1 VVNPAI
7 QIYPKLRRFDMKF
20 TLKRKELKA
29 LSRFASKQDI
39 RFYLM
44 GVCVTQD
51 RRGTILEATNGHML
65 GRLRL
70 NSEPHETPKRVI
82 ISTAD
87 IDKFLKGTKKT
98 AEDWLHFTV
107 DGQQIEVITPE
118 SVIKL
123 AGIDAQFPDTDRVT
137 PKVLRDEDAKP
148 ANFNPEYLMAF
159 MQAAED
165 LTGKKQTPRIFH
177 QGKNPALV
185 ALPAVDEFVGVLM
198 PMREDAYGGT
208 LPQWF
213 QAEAVKP
220 EAVTV

>member
-1 VVNPAI
+1 
-7 QIYPKLRRFDMKF
+7 MKF
-20 TLKRKELKA
+20 TIKRKQLKA

-65 GRLRL
+65 GRLL
-70 NSEPHETPKRVI
+70 VNVESHETPQRVI

-107 DGQQIEVITPE
+107 YGQEIRVVSPDSTMALTALEGT
-118 SVIKL
+118 
-123 AGIDAQFPDTDRVT
+123 FPDTDRVT
-137 PKVLRDEDAKP
+137 PKVLKDEDAKP

-165 LTGKKQTPRIFH
+165 LTGKKQTPRVFH
-177 QGKNPALV
+177 QGNNAALV
-185 ALPAVDEFVGVLM
+185 A
-198 PMREDAYGGT
+198 
-208 LPQWF
+208 
-213 QAEAVKP
+213 
-220 EAVTV
+220 

>member
-1 VVNPAI
+1 
-7 QIYPKLRRFDMKF
+7 MKF

-82 ISTAD
+82 IKSSD
-87 IDKFLKGTKKT
+87 IDKLKGTKKT
-98 AEDWLHFTV
+98 ADDWLHFTV
-107 DGQQIEVITPE
+107 NGQEIQVIAPDSTMTLTALE
-118 SVIKL
+118 
-123 AGIDAQFPDTDRVT
+123 GTFPDTDRVT

-165 LTGKKQTPRIFH
+165 LTGKKQTPRVFH
-177 QGKNPALV
+177 QGSNAALV

-198 PMREDAYGGT
+198 PMRDDSYGGD

-220 EAVTV
+220 EAETV

>member
-1 VVNPAI
+1 
-7 QIYPKLRRFDMKF
+7 MKF

-51 RRGTILEATNGHML
+51 ERGTILEATNGHML

-82 ISTAD
+82 IKSSD
-87 IDKFLKGTKKT
+87 IEKLKGTKKT
-98 AEDWLHFTV
+98 ADDWLHFTV
-107 DGQQIEVITPE
+107 NGQEIQVITPDSTMMLTALE
-118 SVIKL
+118 
-123 AGIDAQFPDTDRVT
+123 GTFPDCDRVT
-137 PKVLRDEDAKP
+137 PKVLKDEDAKP

-165 LTGKKQTPRIFH
+165 LIGKKQTPRIFH

-213 QAEAVKP
+213 QAEAVKS

>member
-1 VVNPAI
+1 
-7 QIYPKLRRFDMKF
+7 MKF

-65 GRLRL
+65 GRLL
-70 NSEPHETPKRVI
+70 VNVESHETPKRVI
-82 ISTAD
+82 IKSSD
-87 IDKFLKGTKKT
+87 IEKLKGTKKT

-107 DGQQIEVITPE
+107 NGQEIQVIAPDSTMMLTALE
-118 SVIKL
+118 
-123 AGIDAQFPDTDRVT
+123 GTFPDTDRVT
-137 PKVLRDEDAKP
+137 PKVLKDEDAKP
-148 ANFNPEYLMAF
+148 ANFNPEYLVAF
-159 MQAAED
+159 TQAAED
-165 LTGKKQTPRIFH
+165 LTGKKQTPRVFH

-198 PMREDAYGGT
+198 PMREDSIGGT

>member
-1 VVNPAI
+1 
-7 QIYPKLRRFDMKF
+7 MKF

-51 RRGTILEATNGHML
+51 HRGTILEATNGHML
-65 GRLRL
+65 GRLL
-70 NSEPHETPKRVI
+70 VSMEPHETPQRVI
-82 ISTAD
+82 IKSSD
-87 IDKFLKGTKKT
+87 IDKLKGTKKT
-98 AEDWLHFTV
+98 ADDWLHFTV
-107 DGQQIEVITPE
+107 NGQEIQVIAPDSTMMLTALE
-118 SVIKL
+118 
-123 AGIDAQFPDTDRVT
+123 GNFPDTDRVT
-137 PKVLRDEDAKP
+137 PKVIKDEDAKP
-148 ANFNPEYLMAF
+148 ANFNPEYLVAF

-198 PMREDAYGGT
+198 PMRDDSYGGT

-220 EAVTV
+220 EALTV

>member
-1 VVNPAI
+1 
-7 QIYPKLRRFDMKF
+7 MKF

-65 GRLRL
+65 GRLL
-70 NSEPHETPKRVI
+70 ISVESHETPKRI
-82 ISTAD
+82 IIKSSD
-87 IDKFLKGTKKT
+87 IEKLKGTKKT

-107 DGQQIEVITPE
+107 NGQEIQVIAPDSTMMLTALE
-118 SVIKL
+118 
-123 AGIDAQFPDTDRVT
+123 GTFPDTDRVT
-137 PKVLRDEDAKP
+137 PKVLKDEDAKP

-165 LTGKKQTPRIFH
+165 LTGKKQTPRVFH

-198 PMREDAYGGT
+198 PMRENSIGGT